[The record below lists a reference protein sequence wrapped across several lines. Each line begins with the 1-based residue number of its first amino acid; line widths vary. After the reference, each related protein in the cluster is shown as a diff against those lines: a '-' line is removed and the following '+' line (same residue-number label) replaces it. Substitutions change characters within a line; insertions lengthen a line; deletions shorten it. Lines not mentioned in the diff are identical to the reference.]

1 MASKTQRRREQI
13 VARAAETGLASVDD
27 LAQHFQVT
35 ASTIRRDLA
44 LLSRSGQ
51 LARTYGGAMA
61 PGHQTETSL
70 LQREQEG
77 FEAKTAIAR
86 WAADQV
92 QPEESILL
100 DAGSTVALLARR
112 LPTLEGVTVTTASM
126 PVMSMLRSRQD
137 LSLVSLGG
145 RLREL
150 SDAFVGPL
158 TEQSLERLTFDR
170 LFLGTDGVS
179 TDGSIC
185 EAELDQTRL
194 KELMAR
200 RSRQVY
206 VLAHSTKLGRAPFH
220 SWARL
225 DHPWTLVTDEG
236 ADPKFLDTFR
246 ATGHQVVLAPA
257 AGAPDQ

>member
-1 MASKTQRRREQI
+1 MASKTEQRRAEI
-13 VARAAETGLASVDD
+13 VALAAELGLASVDD
-27 LAQHFQVT
+27 LAARFAVT

-51 LARTYGGAMA
+51 LARTYGGAIA
-61 PGHQTETSL
+61 AGARAETSL
-70 LQREQEG
+70 PQREHEG
-77 FEAKTAIAR
+77 FDAKSAIAS
-86 WAADQV
+86 WAAGQV
-92 QPEESILL
+92 QAGESILL

-112 LPTLEGVTVTTASM
+112 LPPVDQLTVTTASI
-126 PVMSMLRSRQD
+126 PVINLLRSHPEVN
-137 LSLVSLGG
+137 LVALGG

-158 TEQSLERLTFDR
+158 TEQSLERLSFDR

-179 TDGSIC
+179 ADGAIC

-200 RSRQVY
+200 RSREVY

-220 SWARL
+220 SWARISR
-225 DHPWTLVTDEG
+225 PWTLVTDDG
-236 ADPKFLDTFR
+236 ADPDFLAQFR
-246 ATGHQVVLAPA
+246 SAEREVIVTSA
-257 AGAPDQ
+257 ADPVR